1 MKISLTQTLI
11 LLYILTVIS
20 ALVSRFTYGIHF
32 FVTLILGVSAIKFL
46 LVFYRYMEM
55 YKAHPFWKWFTVV
68 FLSLFIVV
76 VSIILYK

>member
-1 MKISLTQTLI
+1 MKLSLKQTLI
-11 LLYILTVIS
+11 SLYILTVLA
-20 ALVSRFTYGIHF
+20 ALASHYAYGWRL
-32 FVTLILGVSAIKFL
+32 FVTLILGLSALKFL

-68 FLSLFIVV
+68 FLSLFIFV